1 MRNILTTP
9 QNSAINP
16 RKSGFRQMKTL
27 QNQSI
32 FVILGRFYEKKGFF
46 LVILSHISL
55 TPPQKGQTI
64 NLVVFFSF
72 EIYLH

>member
-16 RKSGFRQMKTL
+16 RKSGFHLTKTV
-27 QNQSI
+27 QNQGI
-32 FVILGRFYEKKGFF
+32 FVILGCFYEKKGFF
-46 LVILSHISL
+46 LVISSHISL